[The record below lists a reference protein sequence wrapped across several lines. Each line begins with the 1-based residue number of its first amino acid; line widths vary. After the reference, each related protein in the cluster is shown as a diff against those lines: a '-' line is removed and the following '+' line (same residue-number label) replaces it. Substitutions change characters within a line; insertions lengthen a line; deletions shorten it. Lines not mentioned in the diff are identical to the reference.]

1 MQLFFKHDII
11 SGFFLHIIEGGIPLP
26 LDFEFTEEQKMFK
39 DMIVDF
45 GQREIE
51 PLVEEAEKNE
61 KFPEGLFLKLGEMG
75 LLGIVFPEEYGG
87 VNLDKITDCIFSEE
101 MGRINAG
108 IAMCVN
114 AHTSLSMF
122 PIYKF
127 GTEEQRKK
135 YLVPGI
141 AGNKIGAL
149 GLTEPNAG
157 SDARNIKS
165 QAIKKGN
172 KYILNGTKTWI
183 TNGTMCDYAVVA
195 AYTDK
200 TKKGHGI
207 SIFIVDKGTP
217 GFSVSGKMHKLGHR
231 SADTSELIFEN
242 CGVPEE
248 NLLVGEGGFQGAME
262 TLLGARITHA
272 AKSVGIAQA
281 ALDYA
286 LQYSKEREAFGK
298 PISKFQAISFKLA
311 DMAVKVETARLMVY
325 KAAWLYSNGKKCL
338 KEASMAKL
346 YAAEIVQSVA
356 TEAVQVLGGYGYSV
370 EYLAERYYRDA
381 KLASITEGTSE
392 IQRVVISREL
402 GI

>member
-1 MQLFFKHDII
+1 M
-11 SGFFLHIIEGGIPLP
+11 G
-26 LDFEFTEEQKMFK
+26 LDFEFTEEQKMFQ

-45 GQREIE
+45 GQNEIE
-51 PLVEEAEKNE
+51 PLVEDAEKNE
-61 KFPEGLFLKLGEMG
+61 LFPVELFPKLGEMG

-87 VNLDKITDCIFSEE
+87 VGLDKITDCIFSEE
-101 MGRINAG
+101 MGKINAG

-127 GTEEQRKK
+127 GTEEQKKK

-141 AGNKIGAL
+141 EGKKIGSL
-149 GLTEPNAG
+149 GLTEPFAG
-157 SDARNIKS
+157 SDARSIKS
-165 QAIKKGN
+165 TAVKKGD
-172 KYILNGTKTWI
+172 KYIINGTKTWI
-183 TNGTMCDYAVVA
+183 TNGTICDYAIVA

-200 TKKGHGI
+200 EKKGTGI
-207 SIFIVDKGTP
+207 SIFIVDSDTP
-217 GFSVSGKMHKLGHR
+217 GYSVSAKMHKLGHR

-242 CGVPEE
+242 CEVPEE

-286 LQYSKEREAFGK
+286 LQYSKEREAFGR
-298 PISKFQAISFKLA
+298 PISKFQAIGFKLA

-346 YAAEIVQSVA
+346 YAAEVVQEVA
-356 TEAVQVLGGYGYSV
+356 TEGVQVLGGYGYSV

-381 KLASITEGTSE
+381 KLASLTEGTSE
-392 IQRVVISREL
+392 IQRIVISREL

>member
-1 MQLFFKHDII
+1 M
-11 SGFFLHIIEGGIPLP
+11 P
-26 LDFEFTEEQKMFK
+26 LDFEFTEEQRMFK

-45 GQREIE
+45 GNNEIE
-51 PLVEEAEKNE
+51 PLVEDAENNE
-61 KFPEGLFLKLGEMG
+61 KFPVELFPKLGEMG

-87 VNLDKITDCIFSEE
+87 VGLDKITDCIFSEE

-127 GTEEQRKK
+127 GSDEQKEK
-135 YLVPGI
+135 YLIPGI
-141 AGNKIGAL
+141 TGEKIGSL

-157 SDARNIKS
+157 SDARSIRS
-165 QAIKKGN
+165 QAVKEGN

-200 TKKGHGI
+200 SKKGHGI
-207 SIFIVDKGTP
+207 SIFVVDKGTP
-217 GFSVSGKMHKLGHR
+217 GFSVSGKIHKLGHR

-242 CGVPEE
+242 CEVPEE

-272 AKSVGIAQA
+272 AKSVGISQA

-286 LQYSKEREAFGK
+286 LQYSKEREAFGR

-311 DMAVKVETARLMVY
+311 EMAVKVETARLMVY
-325 KAAWLYSNGKKCL
+325 KAAWLYSNGKKCV
-338 KEASMAKL
+338 KEASRAKL
-346 YAAEIVQSVA
+346 YAAEVVQSVA
-356 TEAVQVLGGYGYSV
+356 TECVQVLGGYGYSV

-392 IQRVVISREL
+392 IQKVVISREL

>member
-1 MQLFFKHDII
+1 
-11 SGFFLHIIEGGIPLP
+11 LP
-26 LDFEFTEEQKMFK
+26 IDFEFTDEQRMFRE
-39 DMIVDF
+39 MIVDF
-45 GQREIE
+45 AQNEIE
-51 PLVEEAEKNE
+51 PLVEEAEATQT
-61 KFPEGLFLKLGEMG
+61 FPKQLFPMLGEIG

-87 VNLDKITDCIFSEE
+87 VGQDKIMDCIFSEE
-101 MGRINAG
+101 MGRVNAG

-127 GTEEQRKK
+127 GSEEQKQK
-135 YLVPGI
+135 YLIPGI
-141 AGNKIGAL
+141 EGKIIGSL
-149 GLTEPNAG
+149 GITEPNAG
-157 SDARNIKS
+157 SDARSIRT
-165 QAIKKGN
+165 QAEKKGDH
-172 KYILNGTKTWI
+172 YLLNGTKTWI

-242 CGVPEE
+242 CEVSED
-248 NLLVGEGGFQGAME
+248 NLLVGEGGFAGAME
-262 TLLGARITHA
+262 TLLGARITHS

-281 ALDYA
+281 AFEYA
-286 LQYSKEREAFGK
+286 LQYSKEREAFGR

-311 DMAVKVETARLMVY
+311 DMAVKIETARLMVY
-325 KAAWLYSNGKKCL
+325 KAAWLYSKGKRCL

-346 YAAEIVQSVA
+346 YSAEVVQSVA
-356 TEAVQVLGGYGYSV
+356 TEALQVLGGYGYSV
-370 EYLAERYYRDA
+370 EYNAERYYRDA
-381 KLASITEGTSE
+381 RLASITEGTSE
-392 IQRVVISREL
+392 IQRIVISREL

>member
-1 MQLFFKHDII
+1 M
-11 SGFFLHIIEGGIPLP
+11 P
-26 LDFEFTEEQKMFK
+26 LDFEFTEEQRMFR

-45 GQREIE
+45 GQNEIE
-51 PLVEEAEKNE
+51 PLVEDAENNE
-61 KFPEGLFLKLGEMG
+61 KFPVELFSKLGEMG

-87 VNLDKITDCIFSEE
+87 VGLDKITDCIFSEE

-108 IAMCVN
+108 IAMCIN

-127 GTEEQRKK
+127 GTEEQKQK
-135 YLVPGI
+135 YLIPGI
-141 AGNKIGAL
+141 EGKIIGSL

-157 SDARNIKS
+157 SDARSIRTL
-165 QAIKKGN
+165 AVREGN
-172 KYILNGTKTWI
+172 KFILNGTKTWI
-183 TNGTMCDYAVVA
+183 TNGTICDYAVVA

-242 CGVPEE
+242 CEVPEE

-281 ALDYA
+281 AFDYA
-286 LQYSKEREAFGK
+286 LQYSKEREAFGR

-325 KAAWLYSNGKKCL
+325 KAAWLYSKGKKCV

-346 YAAEIVQSVA
+346 YASDIVQSVA

-370 EYLAERYYRDA
+370 EYNAERYYRDA

-392 IQRVVISREL
+392 IQHVVISREL

>member
-1 MQLFFKHDII
+1 M
-11 SGFFLHIIEGGIPLP
+11 P
-26 LDFEFTEEQKMFK
+26 LDFEFTDEQRMFR
-39 DMIVDF
+39 DTIIDF
-45 GQREIE
+45 AKNEIE
-51 PLVEEAEKNE
+51 PLVEECEKEE
-61 KFPEGLFLKLGEMG
+61 KFPKELFPKLGEMG

-87 VNLDKITDCIFSEE
+87 VELDKITDCIFSEE
-101 MGRINAG
+101 MGRVNSG
-108 IAMCVN
+108 MAMCIN

-127 GTEEQRKK
+127 GTEEQKQK

-141 AGNKIGAL
+141 AGEKIGSLA
-149 GLTEPNAG
+149 LTEPNAG
-157 SDARNIKS
+157 SDARSIRA
-165 QAIKKGN
+165 QAVKEGD

-183 TNGTMCDYAVVA
+183 TNGSMCDYSIVA

-207 SIFIVDKGTP
+207 SIFIVEKDFP
-217 GFSVSGKMHKLGHR
+217 GYSVSGKIHKLGHKA
-231 SADTSELIFEN
+231 ADTSELIFEN
-242 CGVPEE
+242 CEVPAE

-262 TLLGARITHA
+262 TLLGARITHS
-272 AKSVGIAQA
+272 AKSVGLAQA
-281 ALDYA
+281 AFEYA
-286 LQYSKEREAFGK
+286 LQYSKEREAFGR

-311 DMAVKVETARLMVY
+311 EMAVKIETARLLVY

-346 YAAEIVQSVA
+346 YAAEIVQWVA

-370 EYLAERYYRDA
+370 EYAAERYYRDA

-392 IQRVVISREL
+392 IQHIIISREL

>member
-1 MQLFFKHDII
+1 M
-11 SGFFLHIIEGGIPLP
+11 P
-26 LDFEFTEEQKMFK
+26 LDFEFTEEQRMFK

-45 GQREIE
+45 GQKEIE
-51 PLVEEAEKNE
+51 PLVEDAEENE
-61 KFPEGLFLKLGEMG
+61 KFPVELFPKLGEMG

-87 VNLDKITDCIFSEE
+87 VDLDKITDCIFSEE
-101 MGRINAG
+101 MGRVNAG

-127 GTEEQRKK
+127 GTDEQKER
-135 YLVPGI
+135 YLIPGI
-141 AGNKIGAL
+141 AGEKIGAL

-157 SDARNIKS
+157 SDARSIRS
-165 QAIKKGN
+165 QATKKGD

-200 TKKGHGI
+200 SKKGHGI
-207 SIFIVDKGTP
+207 SIFVVDKGTP

-242 CGVPEE
+242 CEVPEE

-286 LQYSKEREAFGK
+286 LQYSKEREAFGR
-298 PISKFQAISFKLA
+298 PISKFQAIGFKLA

-346 YAAEIVQSVA
+346 YAAEVVQSVA
-356 TEAVQVLGGYGYSV
+356 TEGVQVLGGYGYSV

-392 IQRVVISREL
+392 IQKIVISREL

>member
-1 MQLFFKHDII
+1 M
-11 SGFFLHIIEGGIPLP
+11 P
-26 LDFEFTEEQKMFK
+26 LDFEFNDEQKMFK

-45 GQREIE
+45 AQNEIE
-51 PLVEEAEKNE
+51 PLVEDAENNQM
-61 KFPEGLFLKLGEMG
+61 FPVEIFPKLGEMG

-87 VNLDKITDCIFSEE
+87 VGLDKITDCIFSEE
-101 MGRINAG
+101 MGRVNAG
-108 IAMCVN
+108 ISMCVN

-127 GTEEQRKK
+127 GNDEQKER
-135 YLVPGI
+135 YLTPGI
-141 AGNKIGAL
+141 AGEKIGSL
-149 GLTEPNAG
+149 GLTEPFAG
-157 SDARNIKS
+157 SDARSIRS
-165 QAIKKGN
+165 TAVKKGN

-183 TNGTMCDYAVVA
+183 TNGTICDYAIVA

-200 TKKGHGI
+200 TKKGQGI

-217 GFSVSGKMHKLGHR
+217 GFSVSAKMHKLGHR

-242 CGVPEE
+242 CEVPEE

-272 AKSVGIAQA
+272 AKSVGMAQA
-281 ALDYA
+281 AFDYA
-286 LQYSKEREAFGK
+286 LQYSKEREAFGR
-298 PISKFQAISFKLA
+298 PISKFQAIGFKLA
-311 DMAVKVETARLMVY
+311 DMAVKIETARLMVY
-325 KAAWLYSNGKKCL
+325 KAAWLYSKGKKCL

-346 YAAEIVQSVA
+346 YAAEIVQEVA
-356 TEAVQVLGGYGYSV
+356 TEGVQVLGGYGYSV

-381 KLASITEGTSE
+381 KLASLTEGTSE
-392 IQRVVISREL
+392 IQRIVISREL